1 MSTTVSDSTI
11 NGKVNVV
18 AGKVKQTVGEAVG
31 NHNLANEGAAQ
42 QVKGHAQEAW
52 GTVKEAAAE
61 HKPELDDNAHDIR
74 EKMTSTAQNAKEH
87 IQHAIDPEGHPKP

>member
-11 NGKVNVV
+11 HGKYDEV
-18 AGKVKQTVGEAVG
+18 AGKVKQAAGEAVG

-42 QVKGHAQEAW
+42 QLKGHAEQAW

-61 HKPELDDNAHDIR
+61 HKGEGDKTMHDVR
-74 EKMTSTAQNAKEH
+74 EKMTSTAQNVKEH
-87 IQHAIDPEGHPKP
+87 IQHAVDPEGHPKP